1 MNLGPGGA
9 VAHSGHS
16 ANGWPS
22 HAGGCSQ
29 KARRSS
35 VSAGKN
41 DGVGEGT
48 QTAVHTAVQGA
59 LPTLERKPW
68 PVAGSKF
75 LTNGSCPTPHL
86 VGASERCG
94 CAAAWFGCGPV
105 ATWSGCGPAAAS
117 GSCSSGAAWDCC
129 CPAASATPS
138 GSEDLSEGLWAAE
151 LPLPL
156 RWWWSVFAWWTSC
169 S

>member
-1 MNLGPGGA
+1 MVQEGQQHIQGIPQTGGLLMQVA
-9 VAHSGHS
+9 VRKKRGVPAYL
-16 ANGWPS
+16 
-22 HAGGCSQ
+22 Q
-29 KARRSS
+29 ARMM
-35 VSAGKN
+35 
-41 DGVGEGT
+41 VGEGT
-48 QTAVHTAVQGA
+48 QTAVHTAGQGA

-75 LTNGSCPTPHL
+75 LANGSCPTPHL

-94 CAAAWFGCGPV
+94 SAAAWFGCGSAAV
-105 ATWSGCGPAAAS
+105 WFGCGPAAAS